1 LANPSRAENEPP
13 ADDAPIEELIAYWSR
28 RGQSAKSAGLP
39 EPSDIV
45 RERLL
50 SAAERRPWILP
61 GLYDFL
67 PQNTDTHDRLYKTLN
82 KDPGEFDYV
91 EENNW
96 RVSLYWWLQS
106 NTQYLRSELVEAVR
120 TRDNNDGDKLDEI
133 EALAKL
139 DWQTAKPLLE
149 KIIAEGSSSSY
160 PTALSSLYEG
170 AMKGADITQAD
181 AYREILKRLAVESGV
196 QNRQTV
202 LKSLLKSEWIGQE
215 EWFISLF
222 DDPKLSSQNQPQIR
236 IINTGRAAYVGG
248 VRRSDL
254 SVMRDMQR
262 VSYRFSPIPIS
273 IALSV
278 NTGKWIQLI
287 AGLTNHKEAN
297 VRGAAISSLVALSSS
312 DMAEKK
318 DREEAARALMP
329 WLTNPDW
336 ASMPGR
342 ADFIFSLSEID
353 LPESLPGLL
362 WALNNAEDDYTRGAV
377 IGALTRHCDPRMAPA
392 MKGLLSTG
400 ASTDIRWEIVTA
412 LAKCGGFSDDEMASS
427 VEAFANMAAT
437 AEGQATIKES
447 LSGESGKTL
456 PLNVFIGQVL
466 FEGGMKW
473 TTEGAATMLFDR
485 LKDLRPP
492 TAKLI
497 LDKIR
502 ALPLNIARL
511 KLVERIGDGSADFN
525 DLRFALLIRETL
537 ADELRDELSDLIK
550 KGGYAGGIAAVALGD
565 RDRQAEI
572 LKGADAK
579 AQISLLAGARYVIEK
594 LPVDLLKDLIAGSDK
609 TLAQAVEDYL
619 EIEGAAAARKLI
631 LARGANE
638 LKILGNL
645 SCLAG
650 YQNELGELKA
660 WEDKLRGEVSAPGGA
675 EEIYAMAPAVP
686 SKRMKGMVIRVRR
699 GKAELSVYD
708 AAGGRRSRPL
718 TDVEF
723 HELKN
728 FTSRPDVEDLGPESW
743 RINKPN
749 IPYEYLHLTKEGG
762 KRIILAGYGPASR
775 SPSLHERI
783 ADLFYRIG
791 KSGESKPR

>member
-1 LANPSRAENEPP
+1 
-13 ADDAPIEELIAYWSR
+13 
-28 RGQSAKSAGLP
+28 
-39 EPSDIV
+39 
-45 RERLL
+45 
-50 SAAERRPWILP
+50 
-61 GLYDFL
+61 
-67 PQNTDTHDRLYKTLN
+67 
-82 KDPGEFDYV
+82 
-91 EENNW
+91 
-96 RVSLYWWLQS
+96 
-106 NTQYLRSELVEAVR
+106 
-120 TRDNNDGDKLDEI
+120 
-133 EALAKL
+133 
-139 DWQTAKPLLE
+139 
-149 KIIAEGSSSSY
+149 
-160 PTALSSLYEG
+160 
-170 AMKGADITQAD
+170 
-181 AYREILKRLAVESGV
+181 
-196 QNRQTV
+196 
-202 LKSLLKSEWIGQE
+202 
-215 EWFISLF
+215 
-222 DDPKLSSQNQPQIR
+222 
-236 IINTGRAAYVGG
+236 
-248 VRRSDL
+248 
-254 SVMRDMQR
+254 MRDMQR
-262 VSYRFSPIPIS
+262 LSYRFSPIPFS

-278 NTGKWIQLI
+278 NTGKWIQVI
-287 AGLTNHKEAN
+287 AGLTNHKEAS
-297 VRGAAISSLVALSSS
+297 VRSAAISSLVALSSS

-342 ADFIFSLSEID
+342 ADFLFSLSEID

-362 WALNNAEDDYTRGAV
+362 WALNNAEGDYTRGAV
-377 IGALTRHCDPRMAPA
+377 IGALTLHCDPRMAPA
-392 MKGLLSTG
+392 LKGLLSTG
-400 ASTDIRWEIVTA
+400 ASTDIRWEIVTV

-456 PLNVFIGQVL
+456 PLNVFIGLVL
-466 FEGGMKW
+466 FESGMKW
-473 TTEGAATMLFDR
+473 ITEGAATMLFDR
-485 LKDLRPP
+485 FKDLRPS

-502 ALPLNIARL
+502 FLPLNIARL

-565 RDRQAEI
+565 RDRQTEI

-594 LPVDLLKDLIAGSDK
+594 LPDDLLKDLIAGSHK

-619 EIEGAAAARKLI
+619 EIEGGAAARKLI

-660 WEDKLRGEVSAPGGA
+660 WEDKLRGEMSAPGGA
-675 EEIYAMAPAVP
+675 EEIYALAPAVP

-708 AAGGRRSRPL
+708 AAGGRRTSTL
-718 TDVEF
+718 SDVEF
-723 HELKN
+723 RELKN

-762 KRIILAGYGPASR
+762 KRIILAGYGSASR

-791 KSGESKPR
+791 KSGESKPQQKNVGQENAR

>member
-1 LANPSRAENEPP
+1 
-13 ADDAPIEELIAYWSR
+13 
-28 RGQSAKSAGLP
+28 
-39 EPSDIV
+39 
-45 RERLL
+45 
-50 SAAERRPWILP
+50 
-61 GLYDFL
+61 
-67 PQNTDTHDRLYKTLN
+67 
-82 KDPGEFDYV
+82 
-91 EENNW
+91 
-96 RVSLYWWLQS
+96 
-106 NTQYLRSELVEAVR
+106 
-120 TRDNNDGDKLDEI
+120 
-133 EALAKL
+133 
-139 DWQTAKPLLE
+139 
-149 KIIAEGSSSSY
+149 
-160 PTALSSLYEG
+160 
-170 AMKGADITQAD
+170 
-181 AYREILKRLAVESGV
+181 
-196 QNRQTV
+196 
-202 LKSLLKSEWIGQE
+202 
-215 EWFISLF
+215 
-222 DDPKLSSQNQPQIR
+222 
-236 IINTGRAAYVGG
+236 
-248 VRRSDL
+248 
-254 SVMRDMQR
+254 
-262 VSYRFSPIPIS
+262 
-273 IALSV
+273 
-278 NTGKWIQLI
+278 
-287 AGLTNHKEAN
+287 
-297 VRGAAISSLVALSSS
+297 
-312 DMAEKK
+312 
-318 DREEAARALMP
+318 
-329 WLTNPDW
+329 
-336 ASMPGR
+336 
-342 ADFIFSLSEID
+342 
-353 LPESLPGLL
+353 
-362 WALNNAEDDYTRGAV
+362 
-377 IGALTRHCDPRMAPA
+377 
-392 MKGLLSTG
+392 
-400 ASTDIRWEIVTA
+400 
-412 LAKCGGFSDDEMASS
+412 MASS
-427 VEAFANMAAT
+427 VEAFANVAAT

-447 LSGESGKTL
+447 LSGDSGKTL
-456 PLNVFIGQVL
+456 PLDVFIGQVL

-525 DLRFALLIRETL
+525 DLRFAVLIRETL

-550 KGGYAGGIAAVALGD
+550 NGGYAGGIAAVALGD
-565 RDRQAEI
+565 RGRQAEI

-594 LPVDLLKDLIAGSDK
+594 LPVDLLKGLIAGSDK

-619 EIEGAAAARKLI
+619 EIEGSAAARKLI

-699 GKAELSVYD
+699 GRAELSLYD
-708 AAGGRRSRPL
+708 AAGGRRARPL
-718 TDVEF
+718 SDVEF
-723 HELKN
+723 RELKN
-728 FTSRPDVEDLGPESW
+728 FTSRPYVEDLGPESW

-775 SPSLHERI
+775 SPSVHERI